1 MAWMVACLL
10 AVFVSTPL
18 LDSVMC
24 RGEALNGAVAAG
36 MADVVVVDD
45 HRDGAASDTVNLGG
59 HTDDGGLSVCLHGHC
74 HQGGVATPVVTP
86 EVGRVWL
93 AADAGVPAVTAILHS
108 ADLRRAKP
116 PPRP

>member
-18 LDSVMC
+18 LDTVMC

-36 MADVVVVDD
+36 MADLVAVDD
-45 HRDGAASDTVNLGG
+45 HRDGAASATVNPGG

-74 HQGGVATPVVTP
+74 HQGGVAKAVATP
-86 EVGRVWL
+86 EVSRVRL
-93 AADAGVPAVTAILHS
+93 TGDAGVPAAAAVLHS
-108 ADLRRAKP
+108 ADLTHAKP
-116 PPRP
+116 PPRA